1 MKKYKSNIISLILA
15 IVLLIFIWHNFLIS
29 GNNIIFVFIFASAY
43 ITIKR
48 TIANKSFFDKN
59 KMINIGVIALLFSMI
74 EIICKNIGTGNPT
87 NNIINKWLIVN
98 FMGYFIISGIIIFWL
113 YHIFENLR
121 FQFGNRE
128 LFKEDRYKWLKN
140 EKIITVMNIIVIFV
154 AWIPFFL
161 RFYPG
166 IVTSDSYSQIEQTI
180 GLIGLSDHHPITH
193 TAIIGIFINIGLKL
207 TNNINIGIALYSI
220 FSMIAMATMDALVLK
235 YLRKKKVPSMIR
247 LMVLLFYALY
257 PINAIYSITMWKDVL
272 FSGMMSIFIIQNI
285 ELVTNTDEFLQKKIN
300 IALYILVSI
309 LTILLRHN
317 GLYVVMITL
326 IATFI
331 PLRKYWKKLLM
342 MLIIIVIVYESHKII
357 IFNVL
362 KAEKSSV
369 AEMLS
374 VPIQQIART
383 VKYNIDDINEETIE
397 EINKYFIIENVWENY
412 DPTLSDPVKFK
423 FNTQYFNDN
432 KLEFIK
438 IWIELFTKYPKDY
451 IIATISNSYGYYY
464 PEAKNTMAS
473 WVTLDHNNMGIKQT
487 PVIKGEEV
495 EEILVT
501 AESRD
506 IPVISLIFSI
516 GAGVWLT
523 IIALGYK
530 MYKKEYK
537 YILVYLPIIVLWLT
551 LLASPAYCE
560 YRYAYPIF
568 LALPIYISMNFINR
582 KEEKDGENSSI
593 NTLLQ

>member
-1 MKKYKSNIISLILA
+1 
-15 IVLLIFIWHNFLIS
+15 
-29 GNNIIFVFIFASAY
+29 
-43 ITIKR
+43 
-48 TIANKSFFDKN
+48 
-59 KMINIGVIALLFSMI
+59 
-74 EIICKNIGTGNPT
+74 
-87 NNIINKWLIVN
+87 
-98 FMGYFIISGIIIFWL
+98 
-113 YHIFENLR
+113 
-121 FQFGNRE
+121 
-128 LFKEDRYKWLKN
+128 
-140 EKIITVMNIIVIFV
+140 
-154 AWIPFFL
+154 
-161 RFYPG
+161 
-166 IVTSDSYSQIEQTI
+166 
-180 GLIGLSDHHPITH
+180 
-193 TAIIGIFINIGLKL
+193 
-207 TNNINIGIALYSI
+207 
-220 FSMIAMATMDALVLK
+220 
-235 YLRKKKVPSMIR
+235 
-247 LMVLLFYALY
+247 
-257 PINAIYSITMWKDVL
+257 
-272 FSGMMSIFIIQNI
+272 
-285 ELVTNTDEFLQKKIN
+285 
-300 IALYILVSI
+300 
-309 LTILLRHN
+309 
-317 GLYVVMITL
+317 MITL

-342 MLIIIVIVYESHKII
+342 MFIIILIVYESHKII
-357 IFNVL
+357 TFNVL

-473 WVTLDHNNMGIKQT
+473 WATLDHNNMGIKQT
-487 PVIKGEEV
+487 PVIKGEGV

-523 IIALGYK
+523 IITLGYK
-530 MYKKEYK
+530 IYKKEYK
-537 YILVYLPIIVLWLT
+537 YILAYLPIIVLWLT